1 MTMGAAP
8 RVVLVTGPL
17 ADSPR
22 EITLDRPMTIAEV
35 VETQRLAFRLPTIAV
50 MAEDGKPAPVL
61 RGSWHVRMV
70 GEGETLCFV
79 AMPGGRRGNGKNI
92 LGLVAS
98 LALAIAAPFVGGA
111 VAGALGGSAI
121 VKGIASVAF
130 VAGGTPLLDA
140 VIPPPRGAYS

>member
-1 MTMGAAP
+1 MILDAAP

-22 EITLDRPMTIAEV
+22 EILLDRPMTIAEV
-35 VETQRLAFRLPTIAV
+35 VETQGIAFRLPTIAV
-50 MAEDGKPAPVL
+50 MEEDGNPIPVL

-98 LALAIAAPFVGGA
+98 LALSIAAPFVGGA
-111 VAGALGGSAI
+111 VAGALGLGGSAI
-121 VKGIASVAF
+121 ARGIASVAF
-130 VAGGTPLLDA
+130 TAGGTINLNVVLQK
-140 VIPPPRGAYS
+140 GSCS